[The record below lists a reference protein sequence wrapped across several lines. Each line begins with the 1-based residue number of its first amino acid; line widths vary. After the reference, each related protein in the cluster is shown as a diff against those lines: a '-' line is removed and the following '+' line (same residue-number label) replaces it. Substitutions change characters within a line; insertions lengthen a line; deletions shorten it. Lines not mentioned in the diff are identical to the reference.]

1 MVSTMATS
9 VNRVTTSDTIIVTTQ
24 YIASSED
31 TMTIQWR
38 LAVLMADRGVTPG
51 ELAKIAGLAR
61 GTVSRHKNMR
71 IMPDQLS
78 KYALSKYCQALNCQP
93 GELLIFVPD
102 LSGEATK

>member
-1 MVSTMATS
+1 
-9 VNRVTTSDTIIVTTQ
+9 
-24 YIASSED
+24 
-31 TMTIQWR
+31 MTIQWR

>member
-1 MVSTMATS
+1 MATIVSTIVAF
-9 VNRVTTSDTIIVTTQ
+9 VNAVMTYNTIIVT
-24 YIASSED
+24 SSEGA
-31 TMTIQWR
+31 MTIQWK

-51 ELAKIAGLAR
+51 ELAKTTRLAR

-93 GELLIFVPD
+93 GDLLVFVPT
-102 LSGEATK
+102 E